1 MNLKEKEKLFESH
14 YEEWS
19 EAVFRF
25 LYYKIGD
32 KELCE
37 DLVHDV
43 FVKYWNRIEI
53 DEIRNIKNYL
63 FTIARNLMINEVR
76 HQKVILK
83 YQQNFTLGSIDSP
96 HFELE
101 TSEFKRRLE
110 NAISNLPEGQRE
122 VFLMN
127 RIEGLKYR
135 EIAELLQ
142 ISQKAVEKRMTKAL
156 QVLRKIYDKI

>member
-1 MNLKEKEKLFESH
+1 MNLKDKEQLFNSH
-14 YEEWS
+14 YDEWS

-32 KELCE
+32 REMCE

-43 FVKYWNRIEI
+43 FVKYWSRIGI
-53 DEIRNIKNYL
+53 DDVQNIKNYL
-63 FTIARNLMINEVR
+63 FTIARNLMINEMR

-83 YQQNFTLGSIDSP
+83 FQQFLTIDSCKSP
-96 HFELE
+96 HFDLE
-101 TSEFKRRLE
+101 VSEFKEKLE
-110 NAISNLPEGQRE
+110 HAIAILPEGQRE

-127 RIEGLKYR
+127 RLEGLKYR

-156 QVLRKIYDKI
+156 QELRKIYSKI